1 MMRSIAAAPAI
12 AEQLHV
18 YQGRRCLRGHEGLR
32 YKVSRNC
39 VTCSRE
45 RALAKW
51 RAEQARRNSEADIDA
66 A

>member
-1 MMRSIAAAPAI
+1 MMRSLAAAAI
-12 AEQLHV
+12 PEQAHV
-18 YQGRRCLRGHEGLR
+18 YQGRRCLHGHDGLR

-51 RAEQARRNSEADIDA
+51 RAEQQRRNSEADIDTP
-66 A
+66 